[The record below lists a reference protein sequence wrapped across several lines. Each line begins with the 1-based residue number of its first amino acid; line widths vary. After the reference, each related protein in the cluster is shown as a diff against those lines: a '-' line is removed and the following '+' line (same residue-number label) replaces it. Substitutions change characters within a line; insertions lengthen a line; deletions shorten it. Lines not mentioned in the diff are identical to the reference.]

1 MVSDFKELGFLN
13 DETPEQWDSKLQEKL
28 GLSVAD
34 MKTALSKYI
43 NDKAEELSVTFVNI
57 APFGDYGLLIED
69 HEEMAKF
76 LREEATKAENW
87 HLESSCNNPDN
98 ASLLQF
104 TFYCTAVDDGDIFK
118 GHVYVSKSGA
128 IRHVFAQVN

>member
-1 MVSDFKELGFLN
+1 MISDFKELGFLN

-34 MKTALSKYI
+34 MKVALSKYI
-43 NDKAEELSVTFVNI
+43 NDKAEELSLTFVNI

-69 HEEMAKF
+69 NEEMAKF
-76 LREEATKAENW
+76 LKTEASNPDHW
-87 HLESSCNNPDN
+87 NLESSLNSPDN
-98 ASLLQF
+98 QSLLQF
-104 TFYCTAVDDGDIFK
+104 TFYCAAVDDGDLFK